1 MEILNNIFP
10 ATNFTLVAFILGL
23 PALGAF
29 INGVFG
35 KRLGKDAVRLM
46 ALAAIGGAF
55 VCSILA
61 FFMLVSA
68 GHAPEGHEHEAV
80 NQFKFVAWH
89 WLDLST
95 EGGFGS
101 SSLDVAFIVDHLS
114 AVMM

>member
-1 MEILNNIFP
+1 M
-10 ATNFTLVAFILGL
+10 
-23 PALGAF
+23 LGAF
-29 INGVFG
+29 VNGVFG

-55 VCSILA
+55 VCWIFA

-89 WLDLST
+89 WLDLSP
-95 EGGFGS
+95 GGIGS
-101 SSLDVAFIVDHLS
+101 VALDIAFIVDHRAGDDAHHHPQS
-114 AVMM
+114 DF